1 MKYLDGHPHISKYAP
16 HVERTLEFLWVFL
29 LTAAAQTQISPGP
42 WRRQAWGWGDKQGTS
57 MAKGQPHRYHFMPLP
72 TLGQSSEMEKPAGAC
87 GAGGQSI
94 PPVRVCVCSHLIH
107 NHHRLSHLSHH
118 SGGTGQPP
126 ACPTP
131 PSTRWACRQPCLGEE
146 GGSREASWEEGVSCG
161 FREDLY
167 SLLIDFFAYSPTGL
181 HCSFSALPWAW
192 GWVFKDAQWPKSCVL
207 TQQNTASPGSA
218 LLPKMQ
224 AQPWAH
230 PRGTSGVL
238 IHYTSVSRRNP
249 SLSCH
254 S

>member
-1 MKYLDGHPHISKYAP
+1 
-16 HVERTLEFLWVFL
+16 
-29 LTAAAQTQISPGP
+29 
-42 WRRQAWGWGDKQGTS
+42 

-131 PSTRWACRQPCLGEE
+131 PSTRWACRQPYLGEE

-218 LLPKMQ
+218 LLPKM
-224 AQPWAH
+224 
-230 PRGTSGVL
+230 
-238 IHYTSVSRRNP
+238 
-249 SLSCH
+249 
-254 S
+254 